1 MNMIDEK
8 DIQFLQSHFDDRYKR
23 IDDCTSDMNDAKKEH
38 TQIFVDVATL
48 KAGQRVN
55 NWLTAAIAG
64 GIIALVIKVFLGG

>member
-1 MNMIDEK
+1 LIEEQ
-8 DIQFLQSHFDDRYKR
+8 DIKALQDRFDDRYKQ
-23 IDDCTSDMNDAKKEH
+23 INDCTNDMNDAKREH